1 MHRVPAMVALLLVAA
16 SDLAGQV
23 LDDALVPAG
32 LLRFEVSPVFTSWDS
47 RFGRTAGGQEG
58 RERLGADLTTSAAH
72 TLFPGADDLRAAV
85 EALTGTPGYSPA
97 LGQTQARV
105 TKDVTRVDLGGHLGI
120 FDWLT
125 VGAVYPWTRTRT
137 NLDVWF
143 LADTVGGDL
152 GLNPSATDSPGVS
165 SFLQALGVA
174 EANAQAR
181 AAQTC
186 AGSPGS
192 AGCLSAQALAERTSA
207 FTSSAAMAY
216 AASAFFPFATS
227 STAVALSQSVGALSA
242 DLVAAGLP
250 GIAPP
255 MPFATERVSEAD
267 FWELPTTSGSRV
279 LAAPLGSLKGPW
291 HAGDIEL
298 TATVRVL
305 ETGMADRVPTS
316 PFSARVLATGMVRL
330 PTGLTENPDTALSV
344 GTGDGQMDLEGR
356 LLGQLTIG
364 RWFGLNVGG
373 RYGNQRSRTLVRR
386 VAPPETVLAPLSTR
400 QLVEWRPGA
409 YYGVEIAPVW
419 RFTEELNL
427 AGEYRLFRKFRDSFE
442 LAGASV
448 GAPVDTRVLEAE
460 SGVTLHEVGGSLRY
474 DTLGRL
480 GEGVRPMQVHLRVLH
495 AVAGGGGQTPVTTQ
509 VELGVRLF
517 RRIWS

>member
-1 MHRVPAMVALLLVAA
+1 MHRVPALVALLLLAV
-16 SDLAGQV
+16 SDLDAQV
-23 LDDALVPAG
+23 LDDTLVPAG

-47 RFGRTAGGQEG
+47 RFGRTAAGQVG
-58 RERLGADLTTSAAH
+58 RERLGDDLTTSAAH
-72 TLFPGADDLRAAV
+72 TLFPGADNLRAAV
-85 EALTGTPGYSPA
+85 EALTGTTAYSPV

-105 TKDVTRVDLGGHLGI
+105 TKDITRVELGGQIGI

-125 VGAVYPWTRTRT
+125 IGAVYPWTRTRA

-143 LADTVGGDL
+143 LPDTVGGDL
-152 GLNPSATDSPGVS
+152 GLNPNETDSPAVT

-174 EANAQAR
+174 EANAHAR
-181 AAQTC
+181 ASQMC

-192 AGCLSAQALAERTSA
+192 AGCISAQALADRTST
-207 FTSSAAMAY
+207 FVSSAAGAY

-227 STAVALSQSVGALSA
+227 ATATALSQSVVAMSA

-267 FWELPTTSGSRV
+267 FWELPTTSGSGV
-279 LAAPLGSLKGPW
+279 LGAPLASVRGPW
-291 HAGDIEL
+291 HAGDIEV

-305 ETGMADRVPTS
+305 ETGVADSVATS
-316 PFSARVLATGMVRL
+316 SFSARLLATGMVRL

-344 GTGDGQMDLEGR
+344 GTGDGQMDFEGR
-356 LLGQLTIG
+356 LLGQLTLG
-364 RWFGLNVGG
+364 RRFRLDVGG
-373 RYGNQRSRTLVRR
+373 RYGIQRPRTLVRR
-386 VAPPETVLAPLSTR
+386 VAAPETVLAPLSTR
-400 QLVEWRPGA
+400 ELVEWKPGA
-409 YYGVEIAPVW
+409 YFGIEIAPVW

-427 AGEYRLFRKFRDSFE
+427 AAEYRLFRKYRDSFE
-442 LAGASV
+442 LAGVSM
-448 GAPVDTRVLEAE
+448 GAPVDTRLLEVE

-474 DTLGRL
+474 DTLARL
-480 GEGVRPMQVHLRVLH
+480 GDGVRPMQVHMRVVR

-517 RRIWS
+517 RRLWS